1 MKKLIIITS
10 ILLTFL
16 LVGCTEVGIYIE
28 EKKGSKY
35 VKKLE
40 MKDCITIPQLLLI
53 CYQVYNRFVIAGFS
67 GTILTS
73 SDNGISLDNKTSGT
87 SKNFFDVTHNE

>member
-16 LVGCTEVGIYIE
+16 LVGCTEIGVYIE

-53 CYQVYNRFVIAGFS
+53 CY
-67 GTILTS
+67 
-73 SDNGISLDNKTSGT
+73 
-87 SKNFFDVTHNE
+87 

>member
-1 MKKLIIITS
+1 MNKLIIVIN

-16 LVGCTEVGIYIE
+16 LVGCTDLGVYIE
-28 EKKGSKY
+28 EKKGGKY
-35 VKKLE
+35 IKKLE
-40 MKDCITIPQLLLI
+40 MKDCINIPQLLLI

-87 SKNFFDVTHNE
+87 SKIFFNVTHNE

>member
-16 LVGCTEVGIYIE
+16 LVGGCTEVGVYIE

-35 VKKLE
+35 VNRLE

-53 CYQVYNRFVIAGFS
+53 CY
-67 GTILTS
+67 
-73 SDNGISLDNKTSGT
+73 
-87 SKNFFDVTHNE
+87 